1 MTTFTF
7 GKYKGRDVDEIIC
20 SSPFYVKW
28 CLENVSFFSITDEQK
43 KKLDNVIEEIKL
55 EAMERDSIRCLMR
68 TCGLTYGEAED
79 YIDEEMFPPY

>member
-20 SSPFYVKW
+20 ASPFYVKW

-43 KKLDNVIEEIKL
+43 KKLDKIIDEIEE
-55 EAMERDSIRCLMR
+55 EASERALIRYHMWR
-68 TCGLTYGEAED
+68 FGLTYREAED
-79 YIDEEMFPPY
+79 YIDEEMFPHY